1 MYSHNWEMSRTLN
14 SMSRKGS
21 SRPPQSPFISLAR
34 YWGKIWFIM
43 CKVANTDFGH
53 ASLPGQRQ
61 PRRVREGDGKWV
73 TSSGVPF
80 APPPCSLS
88 GLSLPLS
95 VISSY
100 FLQSSP
106 IFYRDHNRRHISHER
121 KDCKRRINWI
131 NFLKKL
137 KKMSERY
144 CTIGV
149 PMTDLPRPTTSVQHR
164 IEV

>member
-1 MYSHNWEMSRTLN
+1 MPRTLN
-14 SMSRKGS
+14 SMSTKGS

-34 YWGKIWFIM
+34 YWVKIWFIM
-43 CKVANTDFGH
+43 CKTANTDFGH
-53 ASLPGQRQ
+53 ASLPGQRP
-61 PRRVREGDGKWV
+61 PRRVRAGDEKWV
-73 TSSGVPF
+73 TSSCVPF
-80 APPPCSLS
+80 APPPWLSPCSLS
-88 GLSLPLS
+88 LSPT

-106 IFYRDHNRRHISHER
+106 ISCRDHNRRHISHER
-121 KDCKRRINWI
+121 KDCKKRINWI

-144 CTIGV
+144 FTIGV